1 MSAFSFGDNM
11 VRHSGRVYTVDEIS
25 NIIRPVAERYGVKLV
40 ILFGSYARGDADRN
54 SDIDLYVETGKI
66 SDLIELSGFRL
77 DLIDA
82 LRKEVDVVTADDLS
96 AVSRIV
102 KNGVPIY
109 G

>member
-1 MSAFSFGDNM
+1 M
-11 VRHSGRVYTVDEIS
+11 VQHSGKVYTIDEIAD
-25 NIIRPVAERYGVKLV
+25 IVRPVAEKYGVASV
-40 ILFGSYARGDADRN
+40 ILFGSYAIGDADRD

-77 DLIDA
+77 DLMDI
-82 LRKEVDVVTADDLS
+82 LHKEVDVVTADDFS

-102 KNGVPIY
+102 GDGVPIY

>member
-1 MSAFSFGDNM
+1 M
-11 VRHSGRVYTVDEIS
+11 VRHSGRVYTVNEIAD
-25 NIIRPVAERYGVKLV
+25 IVRPVAERYRVKSV

-77 DLIDA
+77 DLEDA
-82 LRKEVDVVTADDLS
+82 LGKEVDVVTAEDLS

-102 KNGVPIY
+102 GNGVPIY
-109 G
+109 ERIG

>member
-1 MSAFSFGDNM
+1 MQQSD
-11 VRHSGRVYTVDEIS
+11 RVYTVEEIAD
-25 NIIRPVAERYGVKLV
+25 IVRPVAERYGVESV
-40 ILFGSYARGDADRN
+40 ILFGSYARGDADRD

-77 DLIDA
+77 DLVEA
-82 LRKEVDVVTADDLS
+82 LRKEVSVVTADDFS

-102 KNGVPIY
+102 RNGVPIY